1 MKAAPS
7 KRRRFN
13 AKNKEFDVADKIERT
28 KKEGRIKRWWRETI
42 GELRKVNWPTPKE
55 AWRLTKIVIMVILA
69 MGLLLG
75 GLDFGFTKLMGLFF
89 G

>member
-1 MKAAPS
+1 M
-7 KRRRFN
+7 
-13 AKNKEFDVADKIERT
+13 ADKNVRT

-55 AWRLTKIVIMVILA
+55 AWRLTKIVVLVILV
-69 MGLLLG
+69 MGALLG
-75 GLDFGFTKLMGLFF
+75 GLDFSFTKLMGLIF